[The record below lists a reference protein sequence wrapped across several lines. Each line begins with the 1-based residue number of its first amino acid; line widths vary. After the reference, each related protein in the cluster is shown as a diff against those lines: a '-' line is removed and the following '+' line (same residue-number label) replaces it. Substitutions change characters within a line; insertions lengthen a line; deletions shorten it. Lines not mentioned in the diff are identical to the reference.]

1 MLKYAST
8 LMDLRVL
15 REQDNSS
22 STIGYTQVFRNGTI
36 ETVDMSLLGINAQNV
51 AQFGTR
57 VEPRSFSGEKYE
69 RKLVE
74 TVKRYIELQKFLGIE
89 LPFFIIVSFL
99 EVKDYKISIQKS
111 EHHIIEYTDEIDRT
125 NLIIP
130 EVMVEDFDVNLADAM
145 KPIFNT
151 V

>member
-1 MLKYAST
+1 
-8 LMDLRVL
+8 
-15 REQDNSS
+15 
-22 STIGYTQVFRNGTI
+22 
-36 ETVDMSLLGINAQNV
+36 MSLLGINAQNV

-74 TVKRYIELQKFLGIE
+74 TVKRYIE

>member
-74 TVKRYIELQKFLGIE
+74 TVKRYIEL
-89 LPFFIIVSFL
+89 PFFIIVSFL